1 VQRPVGDK
9 DTGADFF
16 KEHGGDSTL
25 FDGEGDVE
33 VVDAGGRFTYN
44 PLEMIELELL

>member
-1 VQRPVGDK
+1 VQKLMGGRG
-9 DTGADFF
+9 TSASFF
-16 KEHGGDSTL
+16 KKHRGDLAL